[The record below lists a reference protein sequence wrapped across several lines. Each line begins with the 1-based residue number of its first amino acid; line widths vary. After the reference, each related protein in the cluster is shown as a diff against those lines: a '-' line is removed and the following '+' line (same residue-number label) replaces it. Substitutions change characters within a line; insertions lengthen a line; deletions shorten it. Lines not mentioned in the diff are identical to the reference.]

1 MEKRSEKER
10 LSLDKLS
17 CRSGTKFFVKSK
29 FVTPTAERRM
39 TEAGLK
45 EHTIR
50 LIYSLPFNVTKDT
63 RFAIFQ
69 YKIIHHILSTNS
81 TLIRDSIKEHD
92 KCHLC
97 EERQTLI
104 HPFVICSEAR
114 LFWSLFTN
122 CWNSKNGDTINIDK
136 NEIIYG
142 VTDNFARYLSLNLC
156 MIIAK
161 YYLYTASRKE
171 EEFYFDTFL
180 AILTNKIKIEKH
192 NI

>member
-1 MEKRSEKER
+1 MQIR
-10 LSLDKLS
+10 
-17 CRSGTKFFVKSK
+17 
-29 FVTPTAERRM
+29 FVTPRAERRM
-39 TEAGLK
+39 TEASLK

-63 RFAIFQ
+63 RLAIFQ
-69 YKIIHHILSTNS
+69 YKIIHHILPTNS
-81 TLIRDSIKEHD
+81 TLFRDSIKEHD

-97 EERQTLI
+97 GERQTLI
-104 HPFVICSEAR
+104 HLFVTCSEAR

-122 CWNSKNGDTINIDK
+122 WWNSKNEDTITIAK

-142 VTDNFARYLSLNLC
+142 VTDNFARHLGLNLC

-171 EEFYFDTFL
+171 EEFYFDVFL
-180 AILTNKIKIEKH
+180 AFLTNKIKIEKH
-192 NI
+192 KSKSQINM